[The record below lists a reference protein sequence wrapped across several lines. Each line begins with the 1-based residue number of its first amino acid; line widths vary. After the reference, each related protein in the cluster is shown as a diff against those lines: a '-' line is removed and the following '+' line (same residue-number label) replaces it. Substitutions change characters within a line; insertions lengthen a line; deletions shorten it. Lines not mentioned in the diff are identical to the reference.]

1 VPVCGLPGEKSHGRG
16 GAAAAVNPRINRAP
30 CAGAGANA
38 TMLLLAMISLLV
50 GAVLAQRF
58 KIMIL
63 IPAIGIMLVAAVGAG
78 VTQAHIVWWTI
89 LMIAAAGASMQV
101 GYVIG
106 LGIRHILEAP
116 TERAEAIRRG
126 TSARQDLQGMK

>member
-1 VPVCGLPGEKSHGRG
+1 MPSGRK
-16 GAAAAVNPRINRAP
+16 N
-30 CAGAGANA
+30 
-38 TMLLLAMISLLV
+38 MLLLATISLLV

-63 IPAIGIMLVAAVGAG
+63 IPATGIMLVAAVGAG
-78 VTQAHIVWWTI
+78 VAQAHTVWWTI

-101 GYVIG
+101 GY
-106 LGIRHILEAP
+106 LLASAHILEVP
-116 TERAEAIRRG
+116 TERAEAIRPG

>member
-1 VPVCGLPGEKSHGRG
+1 MPSGRK
-16 GAAAAVNPRINRAP
+16 N
-30 CAGAGANA
+30 
-38 TMLLLAMISLLV
+38 MLLLAMISLLV

-63 IPAIGIMLVAAVGAG
+63 IPATGIMLVAAVGAG
-78 VTQAHIVWWTI
+78 GAQAHTVWWTI
-89 LMIAAAGASMQV
+89 LMIAAAGVSMQV

>member
-1 VPVCGLPGEKSHGRG
+1 
-16 GAAAAVNPRINRAP
+16 
-30 CAGAGANA
+30 
-38 TMLLLAMISLLV
+38 MLLLAMISLLV

-63 IPAIGIMLVAAVGAG
+63 IPATGIMLVAAVGAG
-78 VTQAHIVWWTI
+78 GAQAHTVWWTI

-106 LGIRHILEAP
+106 LGIRHILEA
-116 TERAEAIRRG
+116 TERAEAIRPG

>member
-1 VPVCGLPGEKSHGRG
+1 MNPYFRKSLIPG
-16 GAAAAVNPRINRAP
+16 
-30 CAGAGANA
+30 
-38 TMLLLAMISLLV
+38 LLAMISLLV

-78 VTQAHIVWWTI
+78 VAQAHTVWWTI

-106 LGIRHILEAP
+106 LGIRHVGGRDLP
-116 TERAEAIRRG
+116 DAI
-126 TSARQDLQGMK
+126 SARCE

>member
-1 VPVCGLPGEKSHGRG
+1 
-16 GAAAAVNPRINRAP
+16 
-30 CAGAGANA
+30 
-38 TMLLLAMISLLV
+38 MLLLAMISLLV

-116 TERAEAIRRG
+116 TERAEAFGPALQRVIQYARFFRTGLWRQNAEQRVFGHG
-126 TSARQDLQGMK
+126 TDHTPGGPNNDRPTRCGSA